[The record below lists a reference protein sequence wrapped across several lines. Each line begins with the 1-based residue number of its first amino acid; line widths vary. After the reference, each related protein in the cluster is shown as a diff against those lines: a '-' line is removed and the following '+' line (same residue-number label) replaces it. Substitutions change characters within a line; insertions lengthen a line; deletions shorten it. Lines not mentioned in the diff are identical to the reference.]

1 MTRIGLMLLLLTLAA
16 CEGVITSPPRE
27 AAPATPGKVVEAC
40 ASVNERAL
48 LPARVRR
55 LQAGEYRNTLA
66 ALTNTTPALEF
77 PTDPAPNGYGT
88 RADALRVNAPL
99 VELLWR
105 ETPALAATTTQ
116 ALLASPPCRPA
127 DGEACAR
134 TILSSF
140 GARAYRRP
148 LSDDELGDLLEVFGV
163 GATGADFA
171 SGLGLALEVV
181 FQSSSMLFHTELGA
195 GGLTPH
201 ETAELLSYLLTGAPP
216 DAELRALADLGPI
229 GGAAREAQAQRL
241 LATPA
246 ARVVLGDFAAQWLHV
261 DQLASTVK
269 QAFPQWATLRSSALD
284 ETRTF
289 VATAVLEGEP
299 LRTLFTADWT
309 TTSDPTLAAHY
320 GATALAP
327 GRWTL
332 PAARAGV
339 LSHASVMA
347 KLALGSESAPVQR
360 GRLVRTRLMCQF
372 KRFAPPADLKI
383 TLPPLDANATT
394 RERFAAHSSNATC
407 QGCHRYLDPIGF
419 GFEHFDAIGGYREVE
434 NGKPIDA
441 SGALIETDADGTF
454 TGVRGLGELLASSAQ
469 ARDCFAQNWFEYSM
483 GQPLDE
489 VGLPALCSLRDVTRS
504 FTSSEQPMK
513 SALLEIIR
521 SDLFTARTP

>member
-1 MTRIGLMLLLLTLAA
+1 MTRTGPMLLLLALTG
-16 CEGVITSPPRE
+16 CEGVLAGPRGDSVPSTSPSE
-27 AAPATPGKVVEAC
+27 ALDAC
-40 ASVNERAL
+40 ATVTERTV

-55 LQAGEYRNTLA
+55 LQANEYRNTLA
-66 ALTNTTPALEF
+66 TLTSTTPALEF
-77 PTDPAPNGYGT
+77 PVDPAPNGYGT

-105 ETPALAATTTQ
+105 EMPALSTTT
-116 ALLASPPCRPA
+116 ARTLVAASSCNA
-127 DGEACAR
+127 GATCAR
-134 TILSSF
+134 TLLSSF

-148 LSDDELGDLLEVFGV
+148 LTDEELSDLVDVFTV
-163 GATGADFA
+163 GADGTDFTTGVA
-171 SGLGLALEVV
+171 LALEVV
-181 FQSSSMLFHTELGA
+181 LQSSSMLFHTELGA

-201 ETAELLSYLLTGAPP
+201 ETAEALAYLLTAAPP
-216 DAELRALADLGPI
+216 DAELTALASQGPLD
-229 GGAAREAQAQRL
+229 AATREAQALRL

-246 ARVVLGDFAAQWLHV
+246 ARTVLGDFGAQWLKV
-261 DQLASTVK
+261 DHLGTNVK
-269 QAFPQWATLRSSALD
+269 QGFPQWTALRPSALD

-289 VATAVLEGEP
+289 VATAMLEGEP

-309 TTSDPTLAAHY
+309 TTQDANLGAHY
-320 GATALAP
+320 GATALS
-327 GRWTL
+327 GMRWKL
-332 PAARAGV
+332 PSERAGV

-347 KLALGSESAPVQR
+347 TLAIGSESAPVQR

-383 TLPPLDANATT
+383 TIPALDPNATT

-407 QGCHRYLDPIGF
+407 QGCHQFLDPIGF
-419 GFEHFDAIGGYREVE
+419 GFENFDAIGGFRTTE

-441 SGALIETDADGTF
+441 SGQLVQTDVDGTF
-454 TGVRGLGELLASSAQ
+454 TGVRELGGLLANSAE

-489 VGLPALCSLRDVTRS
+489 IGMPALCSLRDATHE
-504 FTSSEQPMK
+504 FTTTEQPMK
-513 SALLEIIR
+513 SALLQIIR